1 MTEDWSH
8 GTKNWKL
15 SSQYSKPLLAERVNA
30 AQPGDSFANGAIFE
44 STMEIQAMEG
54 TVENETCNAPS
65 AAKKVRRPASRVAVG
80 IKNAATWSTDKT
92 RIGTTHVASVAKD
105 AATRSA
111 EKARGGVEQ
120 VADGVR
126 DASIRVWEK
135 VRTEAPFQKMQEVIR
150 DPTPFWETYGHLS
163 RFSRNLDWKDLDP
176 TKYLYAGTRGEPR
189 DLAAAK
195 RVWETIPEQIRA
207 AGPDA
212 TANALEGMDWS
223 HVKAY
228 SQGGSDSA
236 SNGIFENASLNRA
249 RGSDRMTA
257 TELDAAQRALN
268 GNALRAT
275 LLETTRCA
283 LKGASVAAAMAAVV
297 AVLECGLLYQ
307 RGEITEGEMYR
318 AIVRSVVT
326 AGVSGAA
333 VSGLL
338 AAMAIAF
345 PPLIPVVAFLCVPS
359 MVIGFAVLGSRLAVI
374 GKGWHQVYLSEQPL
388 KPLALQYWLAAQVT
402 ATGSYVGRLAKR
414 HLD

>member
-1 MTEDWSH
+1 M
-8 GTKNWKL
+8 
-15 SSQYSKPLLAERVNA
+15 
-30 AQPGDSFANGAIFE
+30 
-44 STMEIQAMEG
+44 
-54 TVENETCNAPS
+54 
-65 AAKKVRRPASRVAVG
+65 
-80 IKNAATWSTDKT
+80 
-92 RIGTTHVASVAKD
+92 
-105 AATRSA
+105 
-111 EKARGGVEQ
+111 EQ
-120 VADGVR
+120 VTCGAR
-126 DASIRVWEK
+126 DASIWVGGK
-135 VRTEAPFQKMQEVIR
+135 VQAMASFQKMQGVIR

-176 TKYLYAGTRGEPR
+176 TKYLFAGTRGEPR

-212 TANALEGMDWS
+212 AANALEGMDWS

-228 SQGGSDSA
+228 SQGGSNAA

-257 TELDAAQRALN
+257 TELEAAHRVLN

-297 AVLECGLLYQ
+297 AVLEYGLLYQ
-307 RGEITEGEMYR
+307 RGDITEGEMYR
-318 AIVRSVVT
+318 AIVKSVVT
-326 AGVSGAA
+326 AGISGAA

-345 PPLIPVVAFLCVPS
+345 PPLIPVVAFLCVPT
-359 MVIGFAVLGSRLAVI
+359 MVIGFAILGSRLAVL
-374 GKGWHQVYLSEQPL
+374 GKGWYRVYLSEQPL
-388 KPLALQYWLAAQVT
+388 KPLALQYWLAEQVT
-402 ATGSYVGRLAKR
+402 ATGSYVGSLAKR